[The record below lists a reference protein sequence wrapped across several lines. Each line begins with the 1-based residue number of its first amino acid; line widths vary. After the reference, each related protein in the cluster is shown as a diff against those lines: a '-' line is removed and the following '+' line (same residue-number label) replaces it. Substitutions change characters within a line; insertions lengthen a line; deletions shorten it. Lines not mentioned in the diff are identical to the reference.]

1 MLKPATIAFLRNLKA
16 NNNKPW
22 FDENRA
28 AYDAAKADFVGLV
41 GELITGLSQLDPA
54 IAETPLEAKKCI
66 FRINRD
72 VRFSKDK
79 APYKNHFGAWF
90 NIGGKAL
97 NSAGYYLHLE
107 PGGAFVAGGL
117 YMPEPPLLATVRQ
130 EIDYNLPHFEAIV
143 NEATFQKQFGG
154 LSREEALSRP
164 PKGYLPDNPAIEFL
178 KLKSFTASS
187 PLPDKLLTK
196 AELPAHMLAAYASL
210 QPLIS
215 FLNQSL

>member
-1 MLKPATIAFLRNLKA
+1 MLKPTTLAFLRDLKA

-28 AYDAAKADFVGLV
+28 AYDAAKADFVSLV
-41 GELITGLSQLDPA
+41 GALITGLSQLDPA
-54 IAETPLEAKKCI
+54 IAETPLEPKKCI

-79 APYKNHFGAWF
+79 APYKSHFGAWF

-107 PGGAFVAGGL
+107 PGSAFVAGGL
-117 YMPEPPLLATVRQ
+117 YMPEAPLLATIRQ
-130 EIDYNLPHFEAIV
+130 EIDYNLAHFEAIIQG
-143 NEATFQKQFGG
+143 NAFTKHFSG

-164 PKGYLPDNPAIEFL
+164 PKGYLPDNPAIEYL
-178 KLKSFTASS
+178 KLKSFTASA

-196 AELPAHMLAAYASL
+196 AELPTQILAAYAGL
-210 QPLIS
+210 QPLVS